1 MRGPALQALH
11 LAARR
16 AEVAAGTYQLTVADL
31 VFPVALSSLQ
41 LIVLNHC
48 GTTPGCMTAPVSP
61 TPSAGPAIAE
71 ALTLAAG
78 TYDLFVLAAADSTAL
93 QGLYSIQIVQGST
106 AAYAA
111 TVPVGQLP
119 AANPISLTAG
129 ATVSL
134 QLTDLAAPAA
144 LSSIQGI
151 ATQGASVL
159 QALPGAGT
167 YSFAAAAGTVQ
178 LYVLAQPGSGGQGT
192 YEAYATAGSQVLAD
206 IAQPVLAMGSS
217 GYAFSAPLT
226 AGGSYQVSVYDF
238 QEPVAFTSLSAVI
251 AQRGAALTTTQ
262 GTASFTAVA
271 GPLNILVFPVAPSS
285 TANGLFGVQVS
296 AQGSGATAFETTQG
310 VGALFSSQTVSV
322 TAAGFYDLTLTDLA
336 FPAKLSNL
344 ALIATRGDSV
354 VGQIFGAGKVTIST
368 TPGNYVLNVLAQVG
382 TGVDYGLYGLQMA
395 PTPPAPTV
403 TLTASASSI
412 TSGKSVTLT
421 WSSSGTSSCSASAN
435 PTSSVWAG
443 ALPATSGSESSGALT
458 ATTSFSLSCTGTD
471 GTSGTAS
478 ASVTV
483 NPATSHSSGG
493 GGMSRDMLFVLM
505 LALILQLS
513 RRRVTL
519 AGRH

>member
-1 MRGPALQALH
+1 
-11 LAARR
+11 
-16 AEVAAGTYQLTVADL
+16 
-31 VFPVALSSLQ
+31 
-41 LIVLNHC
+41 
-48 GTTPGCMTAPVSP
+48 
-61 TPSAGPAIAE
+61 
-71 ALTLAAG
+71 
-78 TYDLFVLAAADSTAL
+78 VLAAADSTAL

-296 AQGSGATAFETTQG
+296 AQG
-310 VGALFSSQTVSV
+310 L
-322 TAAGFYDLTLTDLA
+322 
-336 FPAKLSNL
+336 
-344 ALIATRGDSV
+344 
-354 VGQIFGAGKVTIST
+354 
-368 TPGNYVLNVLAQVG
+368 
-382 TGVDYGLYGLQMA
+382 
-395 PTPPAPTV
+395 
-403 TLTASASSI
+403 
-412 TSGKSVTLT
+412 
-421 WSSSGTSSCSASAN
+421 
-435 PTSSVWAG
+435 
-443 ALPATSGSESSGALT
+443 
-458 ATTSFSLSCTGTD
+458 
-471 GTSGTAS
+471 
-478 ASVTV
+478 
-483 NPATSHSSGG
+483 
-493 GGMSRDMLFVLM
+493 
-505 LALILQLS
+505 
-513 RRRVTL
+513 
-519 AGRH
+519 GRHGV